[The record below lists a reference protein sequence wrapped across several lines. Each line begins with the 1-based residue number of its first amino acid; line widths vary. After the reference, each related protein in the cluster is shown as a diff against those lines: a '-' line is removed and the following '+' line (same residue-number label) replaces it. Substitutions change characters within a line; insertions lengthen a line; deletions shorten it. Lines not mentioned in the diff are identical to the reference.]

1 MDIEKYMANV
11 KKYVPNPSEDAVE
24 SLANHLWLALANRD
38 SAIVAATDPDEL
50 AGIKRGYCSV
60 NLDLT
65 SEEADAAIA
74 KVCKIMQGD
83 KSKCRVTFYYL
94 LAQES
99 DTMNRVAG

>member
-1 MDIEKYMANV
+1 MDIEKYLANV

-24 SLANHLWLALANRD
+24 SLANHLRLALANRD
-38 SAIVAATDPDEL
+38 SATVAATDPDEL

-65 SEEADAAIA
+65 SEEADAAIQ
-74 KVCKIMQGD
+74 KVSNIMKGD
-83 KSKCRVTFYYL
+83 KAKCRVTFYYL

-99 DTMNRVAG
+99 DTMHRVAG